1 MSAVMKESRDKRIP
15 QSYVDRGGPGLRYDG
30 DQLPLVR
37 EPQAPP
43 RTMLTKESLQERAE
57 PELADADAALEH
69 WAAWAKSALSS
80 MGWPPRTLLARI
92 IECGVL
98 GAAQRSNGVLLV
110 VGGRIEYDELCAWV
124 EAAVMRLTLAER
136 NVIVRAYMHYE
147 TPETSAHELSMTPSN
162 FRQVLYRAR
171 RSVRDYLDGRKAA
184 KTVVL

>member
-1 MSAVMKESRDKRIP
+1 MSAVMSDRKP
-15 QSYVDRGGPGLRYDG
+15 LPYVDRGRPGLRYDG
-30 DQLPLVR
+30 DKLPLVR
-37 EPQAPP
+37 EPQASP
-43 RTMLTKESLQERAE
+43 RKELTKEALREQAE
-57 PELADADAALEH
+57 PELSDADAALEH

-98 GAAQRSNGVLLV
+98 GAAQRGSGVLLV

-147 TPETSAHELSMTPSN
+147 TPETSARELEMTPSN
-162 FRQVLYRAR
+162 FRQILYRAR

-184 KTVVL
+184 KAVAL